1 MVGAIVGLMTNFVAA
16 SAQTEGRVHWSK
28 IPSELPFWLGVA
40 ALSAGIFYQK
50 RVFDLDQG
58 SLSLLDR
65 SKAKAADKLS
75 AYYSKKIEAGDIDEL
90 EDADSRLRRI
100 FAKDQ

>member
-1 MVGAIVGLMTNFVAA
+1 MTNFVAA
-16 SAQTEGRVHWSK
+16 SVQSESHVQWSK
-28 IPSELPFWLGVA
+28 IPSELPFWIGVA
-40 ALSAGIFYQK
+40 ALSAGAFYQK

-58 SLSLLDR
+58 SLSLLDT

-75 AYYSKKIEAGDIDEL
+75 AYYSTKIENGDIDEL
-90 EDADSRLRRI
+90 EAADSKLRRI